1 MMLPGSHPGEAEITN
16 CSSDCDGQTQVDAEG
31 HEDQHQTEPDP
42 QLDEMKSSLD
52 DVAQRYNCW
61 STDKHIQLMILI
73 KRRLGAV
80 KSGLRGVHKVRHAR
94 GGRVQEGV
102 TVCDRGKR

>member
-61 STDKHIQLMILI
+61 SGLNM
-73 KRRLGAV
+73 LGFVIIANGNDCGV
-80 KSGLRGVHKVRHAR
+80 SRGLH
-94 GGRVQEGV
+94 
-102 TVCDRGKR
+102 